1 MSSADTTGVLIVK
14 HTPSKVV
21 GWLGVAFFL
30 FCGVAAS
37 RAGDGGTSL
46 WFFVLLLPGVYL
58 ILSSGSM
65 QVDSDSVRYHLPL
78 RSYQI
83 RWNEVQYMEIDKTG
97 SKMVLGGGNK
107 RLAMIGPYLWS
118 NKNKNRM
125 LQFIG
130 EQVDKYGIQIRPT
143 EKAMFRLSKNTKAGN

>member
-14 HTPSKVV
+14 HTPCKVV

-37 RAGDGGTSL
+37 RAGDGGASL
-46 WFFVLLLPGVYL
+46 LAFVLLLPGVYL
-58 ILSSGSM
+58 GLSSGSM

-83 RWNEVQYMEIDKTG
+83 KWNEVQYMEIDITG
-97 SKMVLGGGNK
+97 SNMVLVGENK

-118 NKNKNRM
+118 NKNKRRM
-125 LQFIG
+125 LGFMAD
-130 EQVDKYGIQIRPT
+130 QVDKYGIQIRVT
-143 EKAMFRLSKNTKAGN
+143 QKAMFRFSKNTKADN